1 MTFSGLPTP
10 KAGTGWVVMAA
21 TSAANPAVASEPSK
35 GSHVSFLTVLGKLKR
50 KGGGRERLLWFL
62 VFCCEKE
69 LGATPA
75 NRLRLALLHLKVCPS
90 VIFPP
95 SLSFFLIVFWD
106 HFSLPRT
113 EGVSQLLV
121 VKRRQSIAIGR
132 VGCFSSATLLF
143 NYVINTVLCPF
154 PPRWT

>member
-10 KAGTGWVVMAA
+10 RLELTGWWWSLLQQPILQWPLSQAGEA
-21 TSAANPAVASEPSK
+21 I
-35 GSHVSFLTVLGKLKR
+35 VSFLTVLGKLKR
-50 KGGGRERLLWFL
+50 KEGGRERLLWFL

-69 LGATPA
+69 LGATAA
-75 NRLRLALLHLKVCPS
+75 NTLHLALLHLKVCPS
-90 VIFPP
+90 VIPP
-95 SLSFFLIVFWD
+95 PFLIVFWD

-121 VKRRQSIAIGR
+121 VKRRQSIATGG
-132 VGCFSSATLLF
+132 VGCFSSATLLL